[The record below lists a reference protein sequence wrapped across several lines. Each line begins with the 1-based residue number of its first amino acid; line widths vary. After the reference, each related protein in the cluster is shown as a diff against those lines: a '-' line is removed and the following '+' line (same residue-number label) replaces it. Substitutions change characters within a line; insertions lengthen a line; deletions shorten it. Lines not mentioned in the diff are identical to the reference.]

1 MNTARDNLLAA
12 HGIFNAARFAG
23 TYDPAL
29 TAARA
34 ALLEVLIAARL
45 RNQADYTTV
54 TWGPFHIALGH
65 AEGVYAAGIAD
76 VDGVNAARELLYA
89 SMVALVADAEERT
102 FVIAFPP
109 FVGADGAD
117 IIITIPAG
125 SDYAEIQL
133 ENISNVRW
141 YQGQFR
147 IHEGA
152 NLPLADFDA
161 GTHILTLAAR
171 DSGNRPFSR
180 IVRLT
185 VQSGS

>member
-1 MNTARDNLLAA
+1 MDLLAA
-12 HGIFNAARFAG
+12 HGVFNAARFAG

-29 TAARA
+29 TGPRA
-34 ALLEVLIAARL
+34 ALLEVLIIARPRVEAA
-45 RNQADYTTV
+45 YTPAS
-54 TWGPFHIALGH
+54 WGPFATARAGAEYAYANATTVAAL
-65 AEGVYAAGIAD
+65 D
-76 VDGVNAARELLYA
+76 AARE
-89 SMVALVADAEERT
+89 ALSAAMAALMNT
-102 FVIAFPP
+102 AFVISFPP

-117 IIITIPAG
+117 IIIIIPAG

-141 YQGQFR
+141 YQGPFLL
-147 IHEGA
+147 HAGP
-152 NLPLADFDA
+152 NLPLANFQA